1 MLLLLSPAKTLDYD
15 TPPPPAWAAL
25 SLSRPQFAE
34 QSALLIERLRGLSA
48 AEVAKLMD
56 LSPSL
61 AQLNVDRF
69 QAWKPR
75 HTEANSRAALLAF
88 NGDVYE
94 GLDARTL
101 SPADVALANER
112 LVILSGLY
120 GLLRPLDRLQPYR
133 LEMGRPL
140 ATERGANLY
149 AFWGDQLAEEL
160 HRRAQQQAVPVLVNL
175 ASQEYFKAVKRR
187 SLGLSVIECVFED
200 DQGKGPKVISFF
212 AKRARGLMARFILN
226 QRIDHPDGLRTFA
239 LEGYA
244 FDPQASA
251 PQRLVFRRHHQAT

>member
-25 SLSRPQFAE
+25 SLSTPQFAA
-34 QSALLIERLRGLSA
+34 QSALLIERLREMSVA
-48 AEVAKLMD
+48 DVAELME
-56 LSPSL
+56 LSPAL

-69 QAWKPR
+69 KAWRPR
-75 HTEANSRAALLAF
+75 HTATNSRAALLAF

-101 SPADVALANER
+101 TPDDIAAANER
-112 LVILSGLY
+112 VVILSGLY

-140 ATERGANLY
+140 RTERGSNLY
-149 AFWGDQLAEEL
+149 AFWGEQLAKVL
-160 HRRAQQQAVPVLVNL
+160 RSRAQAQAVPVVVNL
-175 ASQEYFKAVKRR
+175 ASQEYFKAAKAAK
-187 SLGLSVIECVFED
+187 LGVPVIECVFED

-212 AKRARGLMARFILN
+212 AKRARGLMARYIVT
-226 QRIDHPDGLRTFA
+226 QRIDHPDGLRAFA
-239 LEGYA
+239 EEGYA
-244 FDPQASA
+244 FAPQASQ
-251 PQRLVFRRHHQAT
+251 PERLVFRRHHTLT